1 MIAIVCV
8 DDRAGV
14 MFNHRRQSQDR
25 ILRQRILSIAQG
37 CPLWMSAYSA
47 KQFSNDVR
55 FSKIQ
60 IDDNFPQKAAD
71 GDFAF
76 FEGDSLAAVNE
87 RLERIIV
94 FRWNRVYPA
103 DQYLDIDLEK
113 DGWNCESLVDFRG
126 SSHERISEEVYTR

>member
-1 MIAIVCV
+1 MVAIVCV

-37 CPLWMSAYSA
+37 RPLWMSAYSA

-94 FRWNRVYPA
+94 FRWNRAYPA